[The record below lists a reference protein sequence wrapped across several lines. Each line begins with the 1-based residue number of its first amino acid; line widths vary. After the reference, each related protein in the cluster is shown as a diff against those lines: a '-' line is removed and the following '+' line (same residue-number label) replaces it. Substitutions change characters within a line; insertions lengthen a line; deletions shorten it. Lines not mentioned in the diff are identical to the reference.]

1 MYTQCPECLSV
12 FSLDVHT
19 LAQAHGFVVCG
30 HCKAGFDSI
39 ATLAQYLPPEPFDEL
54 AINEPAFEPPT
65 VDLVVYRP
73 RPVMAAPVAV
83 VVEDDKP
90 VVESAQESAEDFS
103 QLVFAPR
110 FARESGARRAEKKP
124 RSKALHPTRRSG
136 ERRWPWIV
144 ACAVFALVLVAQLAW
159 AKRDLLIRDA
169 TVGSWLQGTCRML
182 GCDLPLVSSPHQ
194 LHLIASNVQ
203 AHPTVKGALM
213 ISASVRND
221 APFAQPYPVLRVT
234 LSDAHGQ
241 HLAMRRLQPEE
252 YLDDQS
258 VLRRGLASGA
268 SAVLLLEVQD
278 PGANA
283 VGFELAFE

>member
-39 ATLAQYLPPEPFDEL
+39 ATLAQHLPPEPFDEL

-73 RPVMAAPVAV
+73 RPAAVVPVA

-90 VVESAQESAEDFS
+90 AAEAPQQAAEDFS
-103 QLVFAPR
+103 QLVFTPR
-110 FARESGARRAEKKP
+110 FARASGARRPEKKP
-124 RSKALHPTRRSG
+124 PGKAFHPARRSG
-136 ERRWPWIV
+136 ERRWPWVV
-144 ACAVFALVLVAQLAW
+144 ACSILALVLGAQLAW
-159 AKRDLLIRDA
+159 AERNLLIRDA

-182 GCDLPLVSSPHQ
+182 GCNLPLVSAPHQ
-194 LHLIASNVQ
+194 LHLVASNVQ

-221 APFAQPYPVLRVT
+221 AAFAQPYPVLKVT
-234 LSDAHGQ
+234 LTDARGQ

-258 VLRRGLASGA
+258 VLHRGLDPGA

-278 PGANA
+278 PGADA